1 MRPARLWIGALV
13 LGLATAA
20 CSRKPASIEISPK
33 KLKLYGLERSA
44 RLTARILDKKGQPF
58 EKGTPTWASSNPAIV
73 EVDGGRVIAKKEGK
87 ASVSAQFEGVQAQVP
102 VEVVDV
108 SSIEVSTPQ
117 LTLIGPP
124 GTSVPLS
131 FTVKNAAGKPIPL
144 TPTWS
149 SQNPRVATM
158 TEDGRVTSVGAGTT
172 TVLGKI
178 GDVQGGTDVVV
189 KVHDIVRLEVH
200 PATALVR
207 VGDAQHFTVTAFG
220 ADGIPIP
227 EVAAV
232 FQSSNADVAAVD
244 AAGVATGR
252 KAGAAAIRAELAGVR
267 AEATLLVN

>member
-13 LGLATAA
+13 LGLAAAA
-20 CSRKPASIEISPK
+20 CSRKPASIELSPK

-44 RLTARILDKKGQPF
+44 RLTARILDKKGQPL
-58 EKGTPTWASSNPAIV
+58 EKGAPTWSSSNPAIA

-87 ASVSAQFEGVQAQVP
+87 ASISAQFEGVQAQAP
-102 VEVVDV
+102 VEVIDV

-131 FTVKNAAGKPIPL
+131 FTVKNAAGKTITL

-149 SQNPRVATM
+149 VQNPKVATVS
-158 TEDGRVTSVGAGTT
+158 EDGHVTSVGAGTT

-178 GDVQGGTDVVV
+178 GDVQGGTDVAV
-189 KVHDIVRLEVH
+189 KLHDIVRLEVH

-220 ADGIPIP
+220 SDGIPIP

-232 FQSSNADVAAVD
+232 FQSSNGDVAAVD
-244 AAGVATGR
+244 AAGVARGR